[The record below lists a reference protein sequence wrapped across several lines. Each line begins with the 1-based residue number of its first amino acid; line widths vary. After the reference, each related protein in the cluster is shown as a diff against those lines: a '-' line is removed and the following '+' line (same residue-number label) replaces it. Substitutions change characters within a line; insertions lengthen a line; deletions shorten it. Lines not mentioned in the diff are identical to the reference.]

1 MGRRL
6 PYKIIPQE
14 NGRSRGDAITASMP
28 SSGNDCVGLN
38 AKQVLQN
45 LAPFRGKPWLI
56 KEKAATWKV
65 DDFCHREQPSVSVD
79 RYVDSYSN
87 ALMRNLGLGH
97 EGVTLQTTGDG
108 GCLFNAVSLSLTGS
122 ERSAS
127 ELRARTALEMALHRE
142 YYVALD
148 SLKDAKYVCPTFD
161 EALNA
166 CISPNGF
173 SSACTIQALATVI
186 GIPIMAIN
194 PRMPGNRSL
203 NNIDDGSWFTN
214 AIDAWLLSISM

>member
-1 MGRRL
+1 
-6 PYKIIPQE
+6 
-14 NGRSRGDAITASMP
+14 
-28 SSGNDCVGLN
+28 
-38 AKQVLQN
+38 
-45 LAPFRGKPWLI
+45 
-56 KEKAATWKV
+56 EKAATWKL
-65 DDFCHREQPSVSVD
+65 DDFFHREQPSVNGD

-97 EGVTLQTTGDG
+97 EGVALQTTGDG
-108 GCLFNAVSLSLTGS
+108 GCLFNAVSLSLTGF

-127 ELRARTALEMALHRE
+127 VLRARTALEMALHRE

-173 SSACTIQALATVI
+173 SSAYTIQALATVI
-186 GIPIMAIN
+186 GIPIRAIY
-194 PRMPGNRSL
+194 PRMPGTWKYVVDEL
-203 NNIDDGSWFTN
+203 N
-214 AIDAWLLSISM
+214 